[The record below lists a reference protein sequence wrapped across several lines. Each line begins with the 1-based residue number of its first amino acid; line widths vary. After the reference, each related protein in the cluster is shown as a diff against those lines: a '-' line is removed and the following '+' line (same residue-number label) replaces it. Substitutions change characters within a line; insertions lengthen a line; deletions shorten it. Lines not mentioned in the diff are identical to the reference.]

1 MSVIEP
7 RSAFGIGPARL
18 SRAVGVIAAIVAC
31 AVLPVASQAASSPA
45 KAKVTTITVSAGKPS
60 ELAFK
65 LSKISKIPAGTVIFK
80 VTNAG
85 KISHDFVICLV
96 PTAKTPNSCVGN
108 SKKTAFLTSGKSA
121 VVTVK
126 LLKTGYYE
134 YLCSFPGHAAAGMKG
149 LIGVNVGVTPALVAK
164 AIKASAATTT
174 TTTTTSSGTTT
185 TSAPPPTTTTGGGG
199 GTTTAGDGCP
209 AGTTIPTSGNTD
221 NDQDE
226 NGQPSDGD
234 GCI

>member
-1 MSVIEP
+1 MIEP
-7 RSAFGIGPARL
+7 RSAFGVGPAR
-18 SRAVGVIAAIVAC
+18 SRRVVGVFAAIVAC
-31 AVLPVASQAASSPA
+31 AVLPIAGQAALSSS
-45 KAKVTTITVSAGKPS
+45 KATVTTITVAAGKPS

-85 KISHDFVICLV
+85 KIAHDFVLCLV
-96 PTAKTPNSCVGN
+96 PTAKAPNACVGG
-108 SKKTAFLTSGKSA
+108 SKKTAFLQSGKSA

-126 LLKTGYYE
+126 LTKAGYYE

-149 LIGVNVGVTPALVAK
+149 LIGIGVTVTPALVAK
-164 AIKASAATTT
+164 AIKAAAATKTTTTT
-174 TTTTTSSGTTT
+174 TTTTTS
-185 TSAPPPTTTTGGGG
+185 GGG
-199 GTTTAGDGCP
+199 GTTTTSGGGGTTTTAGDNCP
-209 AGTTIPTSGNTD
+209 AGTTISTSGNTD
-221 NDQDE
+221 NDTDE

>member
-1 MSVIEP
+1 MIEP

-31 AVLPVASQAASSPA
+31 AVLPVASQAASASPA
-45 KAKVTTITVSAGKPS
+45 KAVVTTITVSAGKPS

-85 KISHDFVICLV
+85 KITHDFVLCLV
-96 PTAKTPNSCVGN
+96 PTTKAPNSCVGN

-149 LIGVNVGVTPALVAK
+149 LIGVGVGVTPALVAK
-164 AIKASAATTT
+164 AIKAAAATTT
-174 TTTTTSSGTTT
+174 TTTGTTT
-185 TSAPPPTTTTGGGG
+185 TSAPPPTTTTAGGT
-199 GTTTAGDGCP
+199 TTTAGDGCP
-209 AGTTIPTSGNTD
+209 AGTTISTSGNTD

-226 NGQPSDGD
+226 NGQASDGD